1 MPSATATANTAAV
14 SSGETPAT
22 TPIATPPMAE
32 CEMPTPMNASRRST
46 TKKPSAPHTTP
57 TRSAAAR
64 ARCMKASSIIG
75 GLRAI
80 IGGLRAIT
88 GGLAS
93 DAFVVGD
100 LAGQEVELAAVGLA
114 ERVAVHDLLGIAVHV
129 HGAID
134 ADQLVHLGC
143 ERHQVVRD
151 RDHGEAELLLERAQQ
166 RVEGLLGRQVEAD
179 RGFVEHEQLLARAQ
193 RLGQHRAALL
203 PAR

>member
-1 MPSATATANTAAV
+1 MPSATATAKTAAV

-57 TRSAAAR
+57 TSSAAAS
-64 ARCMKASSIIG
+64 ARCMKASS
-75 GLRAI
+75 I

-114 ERVAVHDLLGIAVHV
+114 QRVAVHDLLGIA
-129 HGAID
+129 
-134 ADQLVHLGC
+134 
-143 ERHQVVRD
+143 
-151 RDHGEAELLLERAQQ
+151 
-166 RVEGLLGRQVEAD
+166 
-179 RGFVEHEQLLARAQ
+179 
-193 RLGQHRAALL
+193 
-203 PAR
+203 